1 MTLHPLKGYAL
12 ACRFVL
18 RVVLIAGE
26 VTAVVGDDGKIRA
39 LLIPCLAHV
48 RIVEWFPVKFLIIIK
63 LVAVLPVYR
72 MALSPWYRRA
82 FAILVIQH

>member
-1 MTLHPLKGYAL
+1 MTLHPLEGYAL
-12 ACRFVL
+12 ARRFVL

-26 VTAVVGDDGKIRA
+26 VASVVGDDGKIRT
-39 LLIPCLAHV
+39 LLIPSLAHV
-48 RIVEWFPVKFLIIIK
+48 WIVEWFPVKLLIIIK
-63 LVAVLPVYR
+63 LVAVVPVDR

>member
-1 MTLHPLKGYAL
+1 MTLHPLEGYAL

-26 VTAVVGDDGKIRA
+26 VAAVVGDDGKIRA
-39 LLIPCLAHV
+39 LLIPSLAHV
-48 RIVEWFPVKFLIIIK
+48 WIVEWFTANLLIIIK
-63 LVAVLPVYR
+63 LVAILPVDR